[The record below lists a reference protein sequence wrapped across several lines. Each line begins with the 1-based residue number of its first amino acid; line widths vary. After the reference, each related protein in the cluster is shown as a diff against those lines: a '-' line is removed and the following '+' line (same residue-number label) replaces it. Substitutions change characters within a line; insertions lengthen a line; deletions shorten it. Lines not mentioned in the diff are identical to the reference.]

1 MKRVVLSLFF
11 AFSAMLFAL
20 GQNQTIS
27 MVSYEQSWLDSKGT
41 LALRN
46 NTDKEVWNIEF
57 RIEYLDM
64 SNNPLDYEDFFF
76 EIDIAPG
83 MTKKIDIP
91 AYEHRRNYHYYKTK
105 DDYGHPA
112 FKIKYKLLGYN
123 LEEDEVE
130 VEGRNDWLNMFDN
143 DESVYILAAIAVI
156 VLVLGIW
163 IGVYVLVAVMANR
176 RNRSAVLWLILSF
189 IATPLL
195 VIIILLCVGKADKG
209 DKYQ

>member
-1 MKRVVLSLFF
+1 MKRFVLSLFA
-11 AFSAMLFAL
+11 AFSTMLFVL
-20 GQNQTIS
+20 GQNQAIT

-46 NTDKEVWNIEF
+46 NTTEEVQNIEF
-57 RIEYLDM
+57 QIEYLDM
-64 SNNPLDYEDFFF
+64 SNNSLDYEDFFF
-76 EIDIAPG
+76 EVDIAPG

-123 LEEDEVE
+123 IEEETLAGSSDDWSELFDDDET
-130 VEGRNDWLNMFDN
+130 
-143 DESVYILAAIAVI
+143 VYILVAIALVI
-156 VLVLGIW
+156 FVLGIW

-176 RNRSAVLWLILSF
+176 RNRSAALWLLLSF